1 MVNTNKKIFG
11 VSIVATLVLATLVL
25 ALSGRSQTRSRRPV
39 SPPPPD
45 ALSYLPASDA
55 VMLIDVR
62 RMLNE
67 TLPRILAGDKV
78 KTAQA
83 NSEIDK
89 FKSRTGV
96 DPRAFDRVVLGA
108 RYTYPNATTT
118 RLETVAIAHGTFDA
132 KALAAAARLAASGKY
147 REEKYRNATIMIV
160 GINEQIK
167 MLGLWNMKVNELAIS
182 ALDTKTLAIGN
193 LSTVRAAID
202 AGKRG
207 RAANGALI
215 ALANRDPQ
223 AVVGF
228 GANLPRELMANLNV
242 GSDTIAKD
250 ANSIRQAYGSI
261 GTTDTDVSLSLVA
274 RTDNA
279 ESAKSLSETVTGL
292 KQLGAILI
300 MRMAPPRKAL
310 AQSALD
316 NFKITTRGNEV
327 EIKTQVTAAS
337 LASVIK

>member
-1 MVNTNKKIFG
+1 MNKHKRIFG
-11 VSIVATLVLATLVL
+11 VSIAATLVLATLAL
-25 ALSGRSQTRSRRPV
+25 ALSGRSQSRSPRAV
-39 SPPPPD
+39 PPPPET
-45 ALSYLPASDA
+45 LSYLPASDA

-78 KTAQA
+78 KMGQA

-89 FKSRTGV
+89 FKTRTGI
-96 DPRAFDRVVLGA
+96 DPRAFDRVVVGL
-108 RYTYPNATTT
+108 RYVYPNATTT
-118 RLETVAIAHGTFDA
+118 RLETIAIAHGTFDA
-132 KALAAAARLAASGKY
+132 KALAAAARLAANGKY

-160 GINEQIK
+160 GINEQMK
-167 MLGLWNMKVNELAIS
+167 MLGLWNMKVNELAIC

-193 LSTVRAAID
+193 ISTVRTAID

-215 ALANRDPQ
+215 ALASRDPQ

-242 GSDTIAKD
+242 GNDTIAKD

-261 GTTDTDVSLSLVA
+261 GTTDTDVSLSLFA

-279 ESAKSLSETVTGL
+279 ESARSLGETVTGL

-300 MRMAPPRKAL
+300 MRMAAPRKAL

-316 NFKITTRGNEV
+316 NLKITTRGNEL

>member
-1 MVNTNKKIFG
+1 MNKNKKIFG
-11 VSIVATLVLATLVL
+11 VSIVATLVLATLAL
-25 ALSGRSQTRSRRPV
+25 ALSGRSQTRSPRAV
-39 SPPPPD
+39 PPPPD
-45 ALSYLPASDA
+45 TLSYLPASDA

-78 KTAQA
+78 KMGQA

-89 FKSRTGV
+89 FKSRTGI
-96 DPRAFDRVVLGA
+96 DPRAFDRVVLGV
-108 RYTYPNATTT
+108 RYAYPNATTT
-118 RLETVAIAHGTFDA
+118 KLETIAIAHGTFDA
-132 KALAAAARLAASGKY
+132 KALAAAARLAANGKN

-160 GINEQIK
+160 GINEQMK
-167 MLGLWNMKVNELAIS
+167 MLGLWSMKVNELAIC
-182 ALDTKTLAIGN
+182 ALDTKTLAIGDVA
-193 LSTVRAAID
+193 TVRAAID

-215 ALANRDPQ
+215 SLASRDPQ

-242 GSDTIAKD
+242 GNDTIAKD

-261 GTTDTDVSLSLVA
+261 GTTDTDVSLSLFA

-292 KQLGAILI
+292 KQLAAIFVF
-300 MRMAPPRKAL
+300 RMAPPRKAL

-316 NFKITTRGNEV
+316 NLKITTRGNEL

>member
-1 MVNTNKKIFG
+1 MVNKNKKIFG
-11 VSIVATLVLATLVL
+11 VSIVATLVLATLAL
-25 ALSGRSQTRSRRPV
+25 ALSGRSQTRSPRAV
-39 SPPPPD
+39 PPPD
-45 ALSYLPASDA
+45 TLSYLPASDA

-78 KTAQA
+78 KMGQA

-89 FKSRTGV
+89 FKSRTGI
-96 DPRAFDRVVLGA
+96 DPRAFDRVVLGV
-108 RYTYPNATTT
+108 RYAYPNATTT
-118 RLETVAIAHGTFDA
+118 KLETIAIAHGTFDA
-132 KALAAAARLAASGKY
+132 KALAAAARLAANGKY

-160 GINEQIK
+160 GINEQMK
-167 MLGLWNMKVNELAIS
+167 MLGLWSMKVNELAIC
-182 ALDTKTLAIGN
+182 ALDTKTLAIGDV
-193 LSTVRAAID
+193 STVRAAID

-215 ALANRDPQ
+215 SLASRDPQ

-242 GSDTIAKD
+242 GNDTIAKD

-261 GTTDTDVSLSLVA
+261 GTTDTDVSLSLFA

-292 KQLGAILI
+292 KQLAAIFVF
-300 MRMAPPRKAL
+300 RMAPPRKAL

-316 NFKITTRGNEV
+316 NLKITTRGNEL

>member
-1 MVNTNKKIFG
+1 MVNKNKKIFG
-11 VSIVATLVLATLVL
+11 LSIVATLVLATLAL
-25 ALSGRSQTRSRRPV
+25 TLSGRSQTRSPRAV
-39 SPPPPD
+39 AAPPD

-78 KTAQA
+78 KMAQA

-96 DPRAFDRVVLGA
+96 DPRAFDRVVLGV

-118 RLETVAIAHGTFDA
+118 KLETIAIAHGTFDA
-132 KALAAAARLAASGKY
+132 KALAAAARLGASGKY

-160 GINEQIK
+160 GINEQMK

-207 RAANGALI
+207 RANGALI
-215 ALANRDPQ
+215 ALASRDPK

-242 GSDTIAKD
+242 GNDTIAKD

-261 GTTDTDVSLSLVA
+261 GTTDTDVSLSLIA

-279 ESAKSLSETVTGL
+279 ESAKSLNETVTGL

-316 NFKITTRGNEV
+316 NLKITTRGNEL

-337 LASVIK
+337 LALLIK

>member
-1 MVNTNKKIFG
+1 MVNKNKKIFG
-11 VSIVATLVLATLVL
+11 VSIVATLVLATLAL
-25 ALSGRSQTRSRRPV
+25 ALSGRSQTRSPRAV
-39 SPPPPD
+39 PPPP
-45 ALSYLPASDA
+45 ATLGYLPAADA

-67 TLPRILAGDKV
+67 TLPRILAGDKD

-83 NSEIDK
+83 NAEIDK
-89 FKSRTGV
+89 FKSRTGI
-96 DPRAFDRVVLGA
+96 DPRAFDRVVLGV
-108 RYTYPNATTT
+108 RYVYPNATTT
-118 RLETVAIAHGTFDA
+118 KLETIAIAHGTFDA
-132 KALAAAARLAASGKY
+132 KALAAAARLAANGKY

-160 GINEQIK
+160 GINEQMK
-167 MLGLWNMKVNELAIS
+167 MLGLWSMKVNELAIC
-182 ALDTKTLAIGN
+182 ALDTKTLAIGDVA
-193 LSTVRAAID
+193 TVRAAID

-215 ALANRDPQ
+215 SLASRDPQ

-242 GSDTIAKD
+242 GNDTIAKD

-261 GTTDTDVSLSLVA
+261 GTTDTDVSLSLFA

-292 KQLGAILI
+292 KQLAAIFVF
-300 MRMAPPRKAL
+300 RMAPPRKAL

-316 NFKITTRGNEV
+316 NLKITTRGNEL